1 MDVWHKKVV
10 YRADFTNKAN
20 NDQQFYFDLAETTF
34 KERYINHKRDIK
46 HIKYRK
52 VLFQACN
59 FVTKRK
65 TRSKNIVWSKIP
77 MSFGK
82 YRRNISFTSFRFISI
97 LFQTMFS
104 LLVVLF
110 VISNVSINYINK
122 VQLEFKT

>member
-1 MDVWHKKVV
+1 MV

-20 NDQQFYFDLAETTF
+20 NDQQFYFDLVETTF

-65 TRSKNIVWSKIP
+65 TRSKTLFEV
-77 MSFGK
+77 K
-82 YRRNISFTSFRFISI
+82 YQCLLESTDEISVLPVLDLLVFYFKQCFRF
-97 LFQTMFS
+97 
-104 LLVVLF
+104 
-110 VISNVSINYINK
+110 
-122 VQLEFKT
+122 